1 MSLLMNKDLKKLTLF
16 TAINF
21 VIANMVGTGVFTSLG
36 FQLFDIKNPAAI
48 LILWAI
54 GGIMALFG
62 SFVYG
67 ELGAAMPRSGGEYN
81 FLSKIYHPALGFL
94 AGWISATIGFAAP
107 VAAACIAF
115 GTYYHQS
122 IDILSNTY
130 SINWLQTTPMIAG
143 IIILA
148 LITMVHSNSI
158 KTGGGFQNVFTI
170 LKLTFIVIFVGAG
183 LFFLPE
189 AQPLSFAVSADT
201 GNDILNPAFAVALV
215 FVSYAYSGWNAS
227 AYFVNDLKN
236 PVKQLPKSL
245 VIGSVVV
252 MVLYILLNFV
262 FLISTPVDE
271 MVGNPEIGLIAAM
284 YIFGNKLGVFMGLF
298 ISLLLVSSISSM
310 IFAGPRVT
318 LVMGEDFKL
327 LRFLARKNKNGIPY
341 IALITQFA
349 ISFVLIITSTFE
361 SLIMYTGFVLNLF
374 TFFTVLGVFVHR
386 RKFPDAERPVKTW
399 GYPVTP
405 IIFLIFNLWIT
416 IFVIYSRPLESLL
429 GLATIAVGAVLYFF
443 SKQSNKPK
451 TI

>member
-1 MSLLMNKDLKKLTLF
+1 MNKNLKKLTLF
-16 TAINF
+16 TAVNF

-36 FQLFDIKNPAAI
+36 FQLFDIKNPLAI

-81 FLSKIYHPALGFL
+81 FLSKIYHPSLGFL
-94 AGWISATIGFAAP
+94 AGWVSATIGFAAP

-115 GTYYHQS
+115 GTYYNLTIS
-122 IDILSNTY
+122 ELSNFY
-130 SINWLQTTPMIAG
+130 SLDWMQATPMTAG
-143 IIILA
+143 LIVLV

-158 KTGGGFQNVFTI
+158 KIGSGFQNIFTI
-170 LKLTFIVIFVGAG
+170 LKILFIVVFIVAG

-189 AQPLSFAVSADT
+189 TQPLSFAISADT
-201 GNDILNPAFAVALV
+201 GKDILNPAFAVALV

-236 PVKQLPKSL
+236 PVKQLPRSL
-245 VIGSVVV
+245 IIGSVVV
-252 MVLYILLNFV
+252 MLLYILLNFV
-262 FLISTPVDE
+262 FLISTPIDK
-271 MVGNPEIGLIAAM
+271 MVGNPEIGLISAI

-298 ISLLLVSSISSM
+298 ISLLLISSISSM

-318 LVMGEDFKL
+318 MVMGEDFKL
-327 LRFLARKNKNGIPY
+327 LHFLAKKNKNGIPY
-341 IALITQFA
+341 VALITQFA
-349 ISFVLIITSTFE
+349 ISFVLIVTSTFE
-361 SLIMYTGFVLNLF
+361 SLITYTGFVLNLF

-386 RKFPDAERPVKTW
+386 KKFPDAERTVKTF

-405 IIFLIFNLWIT
+405 IIFLLFNLWIT
-416 IFVIYSRPLESLL
+416 VFVIYSRPLESLL
-429 GLATIAVGAVLYFF
+429 GLGTIAIGAVLFFF
-443 SKQSNKPK
+443 SKKSNKTTK
-451 TI
+451 I